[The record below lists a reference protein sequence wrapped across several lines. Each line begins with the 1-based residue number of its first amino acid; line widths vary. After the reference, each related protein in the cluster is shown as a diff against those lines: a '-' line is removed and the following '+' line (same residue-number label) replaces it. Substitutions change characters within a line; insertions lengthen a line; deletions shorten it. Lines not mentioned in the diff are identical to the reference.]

1 MNRRS
6 PIVAGIV
13 SAVLVVVAVM
23 LMVLPKM
30 SAVGAKRD
38 EVVEAQAEE
47 ERLLVQL
54 RALQDAQAQAPE
66 TRREISAVE
75 NKVPPVADLPGLIRL
90 LRDAADRAAVDLFQF
105 SPNAPVQD
113 PSGQFSTIGTAV
125 NVTGSYFAVDEF
137 LFRLET
143 LTRAAKVTNV
153 SIAPASSESTITGT
167 TLSMQLTVEFYTSDL
182 SAGPG
187 SEPGPSE

>member
-1 MNRRS
+1 MNRRA
-6 PIVAGIV
+6 PIIAGAV
-13 SAVLVVVAVM
+13 SAVLVVLAVVF
-23 LMVLPKM
+23 MVLPKM
-30 SAVGAKRD
+30 SAVSAEKE
-38 EVVEAQAEE
+38 EVVQAQAEE
-47 ERLLVQL
+47 EQLLVQL

-90 LRDAADRAAVDLFQF
+90 LRDAADRATVDLFQF
-105 SPNAPVQD
+105 SPNAPVLD
-113 PSGQFSTIGTAV
+113 PTGQFSTISTAV
-125 NVTGSYFAVDEF
+125 NVTGSYFSVDAF

-153 SIAPASSESTITGT
+153 SISPQGAGEGLASD

-187 SEPGPSE
+187 SEPEPSS

>member
-1 MNRRS
+1 MNRRA
-6 PIVAGIV
+6 PIIAGAV
-13 SAVLVVVAVM
+13 SAVLVVLAVVF
-23 LMVLPKM
+23 MVLPKM
-30 SAVGAKRD
+30 SAVSAKKE
-38 EVVEAQAEE
+38 EVVQAQAEE
-47 ERLLVQL
+47 EQLLVQL

-90 LRDAADRAAVDLFQF
+90 LRDAADRATVDLFQF
-105 SPNAPVQD
+105 SPNAPVLD
-113 PSGQFSTIGTAV
+113 PTGQFSTISTAV
-125 NVTGSYFAVDEF
+125 NVTGSYFSVDAF

-153 SIAPASSESTITGT
+153 SISPQGAGEGLASD

-187 SEPGPSE
+187 SEPEPSS

>member
-1 MNRRS
+1 MNRRA
-6 PIVAGIV
+6 PIIAGAV
-13 SAVLVVVAVM
+13 SVVLVVLAVVF
-23 LMVLPKM
+23 MVLPKM
-30 SAVGAKRD
+30 SAVSAKKE
-38 EVVEAQAEE
+38 EVVQAQAEE
-47 ERLLVQL
+47 EQLLVQL

-90 LRDAADRAAVDLFQF
+90 LRDAADRATVDLFQF
-105 SPNAPVQD
+105 SPNAPVLD
-113 PSGQFSTIGTAV
+113 PTGQFSTISTAV
-125 NVTGSYFAVDEF
+125 NVTGRYFSVDAF

-153 SIAPASSESTITGT
+153 SISPQGAGEGLASD

-187 SEPGPSE
+187 SEPEPSS